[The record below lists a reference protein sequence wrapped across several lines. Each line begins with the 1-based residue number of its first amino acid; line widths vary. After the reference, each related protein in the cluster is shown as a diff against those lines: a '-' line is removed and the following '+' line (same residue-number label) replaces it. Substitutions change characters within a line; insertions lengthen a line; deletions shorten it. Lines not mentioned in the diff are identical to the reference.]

1 MRHRDHI
8 QLRKWILDAEVAV
21 VQRKEFLRSRECCV
35 PLLSPARG
43 RPPSNIYF
51 PPLSTDRLQLTGN
64 QHEQIGRHSWSC
76 GESDSLEWNTTR
88 IRTGG
93 RLHGNGRIGDNRII
107 RRQRC
112 GESECRLGRRLVPA
126 WKHATGAVELE
137 LSYQHVVL
145 ALPSIVLYG
154 EQTRSPSPNGTR
166 VRECKGVSS
175 RAQQVRKMQ

>member
-21 VQRKEFLRSRECCV
+21 VQRKKFLRSRECCV

-43 RPPSNIYF
+43 RPNSNIYF
-51 PPLSTDRLQLTGN
+51 PRLSTDRLQLTGN

-93 RLHGNGRIGDNRII
+93 RLRGNGRIGDNRII
-107 RRQRC
+107 LRQRC
-112 GESECRLGRRLVPA
+112 RESECRLARRPRPP
-126 WKHATGAVELE
+126 WKESTGAVELE
-137 LSYQHVVL
+137 LSYQHVQPGV
-145 ALPSIVLYG
+145 VLYG

-166 VRECKGVSS
+166 VRE
-175 RAQQVRKMQ
+175 